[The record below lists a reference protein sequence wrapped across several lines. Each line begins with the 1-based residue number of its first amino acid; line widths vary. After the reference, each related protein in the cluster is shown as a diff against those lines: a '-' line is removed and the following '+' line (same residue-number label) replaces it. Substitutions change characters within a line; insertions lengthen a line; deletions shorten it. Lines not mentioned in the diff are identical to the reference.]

1 MEFFDEQWLKYLDWC
16 TEKGIERVTTFQGYG
31 DFLAENY
38 KAPDWRAKKK
48 GDIPELNLE
57 DEPKK
62 KRGRPKG
69 SKNKKKK

>member
-16 TEKGIERVTTFQGYG
+16 NEKGIERVATFQGYG
-31 DFLAENY
+31 DFLTENY
-38 KAPDWRAKKK
+38 KAQDWKAKKK
-48 GDIPELNLE
+48 HDLQELNLE